1 MKIVGMVDVVSIHFL
16 IKAHLMHLHVVKAR
30 DVIDQME
37 EQRVHP
43 NRLAFNGLINAMKL
57 RGLASGIPSM
67 SWRYLT
73 WSQHKSLVWCF
84 WRAWMVVPNMVMRWT
99 PRISWMPWMSQWI
112 KCCCRLWRKHV
123 FELASQNCSHPSFVS
138 SRMASDYSK
147 WISYFWKSDH
157 SWWSVAVWERDAK
170 PAYSTNHH
178 NIRLHCRGSCQL
190 WRHRRSLCINSSN
203 AWWTVPWCFEFCNL
217 LLGVQRFQLWK

>member
-67 SWRYLT
+67 S
-73 WSQHKSLVWCF
+73 
-84 WRAWMVVPNMVMRWT
+84 
-99 PRISWMPWMSQWI
+99 
-112 KCCCRLWRKHV
+112 
-123 FELASQNCSHPSFVS
+123 
-138 SRMASDYSK
+138 
-147 WISYFWKSDH
+147 
-157 SWWSVAVWERDAK
+157 
-170 PAYSTNHH
+170 
-178 NIRLHCRGSCQL
+178 
-190 WRHRRSLCINSSN
+190 
-203 AWWTVPWCFEFCNL
+203 
-217 LLGVQRFQLWK
+217 